1 MFPLSFTGGKAVMM
15 NRKLAEAIIGCLQLS
30 GASYDFGQM
39 ARFSPLDWERTTGWI
54 DRAGLTLYLFERLR
68 AWGATGVL
76 PLRVL
81 ARFERNL
88 ADNRCRVDHLLH
100 ETGCINEKL
109 NQAGVQYVV
118 IKGFSLWPEFCTNP
132 YLRTQCDLDYMVARQ
147 SLRSAQNV
155 LLEIGYER
163 RGRSDLQ
170 EFAFE
175 RPLQRVPTQFDSPY
189 KVATTPMV
197 ELHVGIWED
206 MTHHVPLEEPAF
218 VLDSHKLKEW
228 GGLRFPVLSEEDALL
243 LQLLHAFQHM
253 VSYWV
258 KPSWLLE
265 IGRFMEKRWRDSLFW
280 NKFSQR
286 LEAAPRL
293 AEFSTIALEL
303 SANVFSAPMPEV
315 AKHWRQF
322 LRPSARLW
330 LDNYGRSWALGERP
344 PHKSKVFPDSKLP
357 LFMIGEYIPDR
368 RTSRDSLRHGLIPWR
383 IPGKRSSTVFA
394 EVKNR
399 PWTRVQAL
407 CLDSAFAIQQL
418 SFHAGAGLRYLWE
431 LPRWRNLTRSAR

>member
-1 MFPLSFTGGKAVMM
+1 MINL
-15 NRKLAEAIIGCLQLS
+15 KLAEAIIGCLQLS

-39 ARFSPLDWERTTGWI
+39 ARFSPRDWERTMGWI
-54 DRAGLTLYLFERLR
+54 DRAGLTLYLVERLR
-68 AWGATGVL
+68 ACGATEVL
-76 PLRVL
+76 PPRVL
-81 ARFERNL
+81 ARFEQNL
-88 ADNRCRVDHLLH
+88 ADNKRRVDHLLY

-109 NQAGVQYVV
+109 DQAGVQYVV
-118 IKGFSLWPEFCTNP
+118 IKGFSLWPEFCSNP
-132 YLRTQCDLDYMVARQ
+132 YLRTQCDLDYLVARQ

-155 LLEIGYER
+155 LLEFGYEWR
-163 RGRSDLQ
+163 PRHRSDVQ
-170 EFAFE
+170 QFAFE
-175 RPLQRVPTQFDSPY
+175 RPLQRVPSQFDSPY
-189 KVATTPMV
+189 KLQTTPMV

-218 VLDSHKLKEW
+218 VLNSPKWKEW
-228 GGLRFPVLSEEDALL
+228 GGLRFPVLSDEDTLL
-243 LQLLHAFQHM
+243 LQVLHAFQHM
-253 VSYWV
+253 LSYWV
-258 KPSWLLE
+258 KPSWLFE
-265 IGRFMEKRWRDSLFW
+265 IGCFMEKRWRDFPFW
-280 NKFSQR
+280 KQFSER
-286 LEAAPRL
+286 LEGTPQL
-293 AEFSTIALEL
+293 AEFSAIALEL
-303 SANVFSAPMPEV
+303 TANVFSAPMPEV
-315 AKHWRQF
+315 ARPWRQF

-330 LDNYGRSWALGERP
+330 LDKYSQSWALGERP